1 MLGVVSSCPTRA
13 SLRVRYF
20 HKCSNEHFTNVIL
33 VSQLH
38 PFVDHIF
45 QLLHTISQD
54 FNRSEGLMR
63 ATMGVIGYASF
74 TLTILTS

>member
-1 MLGVVSSCPTRA
+1 MLGVVFSCPTRA
-13 SLRVRYF
+13 RLRVSDSW
-20 HKCSNEHFTNVIL
+20 KCNNEHAINMIL

-38 PFVDHIF
+38 PFVEHIF

-63 ATMGVIGYASF
+63 ATMGVIG
-74 TLTILTS
+74 